1 MLNKHFHTNTRTRTL
16 LFLQGP
22 PSSFFKKL
30 SRTLEACG
38 NRVLK
43 VNFNCGDS
51 LFWGRGAIAYRGIF
65 SRWPNFLDKI
75 LNEESVTDIVL
86 FGDCRSYHRVAIHM
100 AKERNISVHVFEE
113 GYLRPDWITMENGG
127 VNGFSSLPKNPERI
141 IELSQSQL
149 SSTTSDSIGLTFRH
163 RVLNHLVYYTSS
175 FFGRPAYPFYRHHR
189 PWPLIV
195 ETLGWIRRFGSIIYN
210 NRQNNLAIENLE
222 SSTVNFFL
230 FPLQLDSDFQIRVH
244 SDVENMGKAM
254 QIVISSFSDNADQE
268 DLLVIKAHPLDNG
281 LGDHHQK
288 LRSIARSLGVEK
300 RVLFLEGG
308 SLTQLSRKA
317 KGLVTINST
326 SGLIALQQNCPVVV
340 LGKAVYDV
348 EGLTHQGSLA
358 SFWIA
363 PQQPDEELLAC
374 FIKVLKSKALINGSF
389 FTRKG
394 ISMAVRGAAQKI
406 EASSFYPQASLS
418 SIPQPVRSQRSDD
431 LKTGSSVM
439 DNIHGAATPP

>member
-1 MLNKHFHTNTRTRTL
+1 
-16 LFLQGP
+16 
-22 PSSFFKKL
+22 
-30 SRTLEACG
+30 
-38 NRVLK
+38 
-43 VNFNCGDS
+43 
-51 LFWGRGAIAYRGIF
+51 
-65 SRWPNFLDKI
+65 
-75 LNEESVTDIVL
+75 
-86 FGDCRSYHRVAIHM
+86 
-100 AKERNISVHVFEE
+100 
-113 GYLRPDWITMENGG
+113 
-127 VNGFSSLPKNPERI
+127 
-141 IELSQSQL
+141 
-149 SSTTSDSIGLTFRH
+149 
-163 RVLNHLVYYTSS
+163 
-175 FFGRPAYPFYRHHR
+175 
-189 PWPLIV
+189 
-195 ETLGWIRRFGSIIYN
+195 
-210 NRQNNLAIENLE
+210 
-222 SSTVNFFL
+222 
-230 FPLQLDSDFQIRVH
+230 
-244 SDVENMGKAM
+244 M

-268 DLLVIKAHPLDNG
+268 DLLVIKAHPLDSG

-308 SLTQLSRKA
+308 SLARLSRKA

-326 SGLIALQQNCPVVV
+326 SGLQQNCPVVV

-348 EGLTHQGSLA
+348 EGLTHQGSLD

-374 FIKVLKSKALINGSF
+374 FIKVLKGKALINGSF

-431 LKTGSSVM
+431 LKIGSSVM